1 MLFDP
6 AILMPEINSIDTLY
20 CSLLHCLKWKK
31 QAFSFYFT
39 LFFFHIC
46 THTHTDRHR
55 HKHTHILT

>member
-39 LFFFHIC
+39 LFFFTYAHIHTQIDTDTN
-46 THTHTDRHR
+46 THTS
-55 HKHTHILT
+55 